1 MSEDRFFQQVNSIM
15 GDYRPE
21 VPQGVYSGMRQKLW
35 WSNFTRF
42 GLTSMNIWYM
52 LLIAGSVAA
61 WFSFGPEA
69 SSVQQPQLPS
79 EQVIVSS
86 SNEIQRTEQSSAE
99 SPAIPESVK
108 PRSMD
113 VSTQNVSDA
122 VVQSQDV
129 STQMEPQTV
138 SQNPIETKEP
148 ETIET
153 PITVESPQVG
163 DSVKKGSKKGLKVK
177 SYEQTDK
184 K

>member
-42 GLTSMNIWYM
+42 SLTSMNIWYVF
-52 LLIAGSVAA
+52 LIAGSVAA

-99 SPAIPESVK
+99 SPEIPETVK
-108 PRSMD
+108 PRNMD

-122 VVQSQDV
+122 AVQSQNG
-129 STQMEPQTV
+129 SAQMEQQAV

-153 PITVESPQVG
+153 PITVDSPQVG
-163 DSVKKGSKKGLKVK
+163 DAVKKGSKKGLKVK
-177 SYEQTDK
+177 SYEQTEK